1 MMVYHGSICEVQVPD
16 LSKAK
21 GRLDFGKAFY
31 VTSYRRQAEK
41 WAKRK
46 AMRMLSTPV
55 VSTYQLAD
63 DFTGYRVL
71 DFTEAD
77 GAWLD
82 FVCACRSGKALW
94 RKYDIIKGRV
104 DNDDVFK
111 TVDAY
116 LKGNIT
122 REVALRELSY
132 SKPNDQIALITVK
145 AIDGLLTFKKSQTI
159 KM

>member
-71 DFTEAD
+71 YFTEAD

-104 DNDDVFK
+104 ANDDVFK

-145 AIDGLLTFKKSQTI
+145 AINGLLTFKKSQTI

>member
-1 MMVYHGSICEVQVPD
+1 
-16 LSKAK
+16 
-21 GRLDFGKAFY
+21 
-31 VTSYRRQAEK
+31 
-41 WAKRK
+41 
-46 AMRMLSTPV
+46 MRMLSTPV

-63 DFTGYRVL
+63 DFTGYRAV
-71 DFTEAD
+71 DFKEAD

-104 DNDDVFK
+104 ANDDVFK

-122 REVALRELSY
+122 REGALRELSY
-132 SKPNDQIALITVK
+132 SKPNDQIALVTVK
-145 AIDGLLTFKKSQTI
+145 AINGLLTFKKSQTI
-159 KM
+159 EMPNYEKVSS